1 MAAPVEPLSAFPLYQ
16 PLPRP
21 YRGPIAD
28 AHMHARDAAA
38 MENYWTVAR
47 LYGIHY
53 ACPIVELPVAL
64 ELQQRYGDHVR
75 PIVWGIRP
83 RQENFQDLG
92 AFRRKK
98 EALLE
103 AIAQHGWR
111 WVKLW
116 FTPRF
121 LYWHRVWLD
130 DPHLDFFFERM
141 ARLHLNLLVH
151 VADPDVW
158 FVREHG
164 DRAREVKR
172 QHYLQLERRLQAY
185 PHMVFQLAHFAGY
198 PEDLDFLDRLL
209 ERYPQ
214 VVLDS
219 SATKWVAREFSRH
232 GERARR
238 FMVRWQERIV
248 FGTDLVAHPEREKEG
263 TARPLCHALLCTSA
277 SVGAGGSVRLAHR
290 GCRQPGAAAVLR
302 IGTARRRAAAILLGQ
317 CGASVRSACAARR
330 VHARG
335 HGWGPVG
342 EQRRC
347 RSVTGATASAVR
359 ELTLYAVPSGR
370 GLDADLMALLAVAR
384 CAKSTQAA
392 GSA

>member
-172 QHYLQLERRLQAY
+172 QHYLQLERRLQAF

-263 TARPLCHALLCTSA
+263 PRDHYATRFYVHQRLWEQAGVFDSPIEDADSLEPPRFYGLAL
-277 SVGAGGSVRLAHR
+277 
-290 GCRQPGAAAVLR
+290 PEDVLR
-302 IGTARRRAAAILLGQ
+302 RFYWDN
-317 CGASVRSACAARR
+317 AAR
-330 VHARG
+330 
-335 HGWGPVG
+335 
-342 EQRRC
+342 
-347 RSVTGATASAVR
+347 
-359 ELTLYAVPSGR
+359 LYALPVPHVG
-370 GLDADLMALLAVAR
+370 
-384 CAKSTQAA
+384 STLGGTVGGQ
-392 GSA
+392 